1 MKIGIVGAGHA
12 GVAAA
17 QEAAKYGAEVTL
29 FSKEG
34 FLPYYRPRIAS
45 VAFLQSGENDIFI
58 HPEGWYLDNKIK
70 LVLETKVVQVNTNEI
85 SLASEH
91 SEYYRFDKIIIATGA
106 KPIVPPFAEALI
118 LQGKV
123 SPLWTIQDA
132 LTIRKKISS
141 IRNIVVVGGGVIGIE
156 SALRALD
163 AGLNV
168 SIIEKA
174 PSLMIRNLSPKASYT
189 LSNILKAKGI
199 KLIMNEAIEEVH
211 EKNNGVEIETS
222 SGGKIYAELVLLS
235 IGGAPNTKI
244 AGLPKLDM
252 ERGLE
257 VDFQTKTQL
266 PNLFAAGDAAIF
278 KNIQP
283 YCSALKANGQGK
295 VAGGNAVKNDNF
307 AEYKP
312 SAIAVELKF
321 KDFELH
327 SIGFTKEENNKKEE
341 VIEESATTYRSVVKR
356 NDDILGIQMVGS
368 GKDFITYKKQLKEEF

>member
-1 MKIGIVGAGHA
+1 
-12 GVAAA
+12 
-17 QEAAKYGAEVTL
+17 
-29 FSKEG
+29 
-34 FLPYYRPRIAS
+34 
-45 VAFLQSGENDIFI
+45 
-58 HPEGWYLDNKIK
+58 
-70 LVLETKVVQVNTNEI
+70 
-85 SLASEH
+85 
-91 SEYYRFDKIIIATGA
+91 
-106 KPIVPPFAEALI
+106 
-118 LQGKV
+118 
-123 SPLWTIQDA
+123 
-132 LTIRKKISS
+132 
-141 IRNIVVVGGGVIGIE
+141 
-156 SALRALD
+156 
-163 AGLNV
+163 
-168 SIIEKA
+168 
-174 PSLMIRNLSPKASYT
+174 MIRNLSPKASYT
-189 LSNILKAKGI
+189 LSNILKTKGI

-257 VDFQTKTQL
+257 VDFQTKTQS
-266 PNLFAAGDAAIF
+266 PDLFAAGDAAIF

-295 VAGGNAVKNDNF
+295 VAGFNAVKNDNF
-307 AEYKP
+307 VEYKP

-341 VIEESATTYRSVVKR
+341 VIEESAATYRSVTKR